1 MHIRH
6 ISEGDWDGIAA
17 LEADVHGPLGL
28 SEGRAAL
35 RSRAHASPGT
45 CFVLDGG
52 RRTVGYLLALP
63 YPMYAF
69 PDLDR
74 EEDVVFHSRNLHL
87 HDLVVAA
94 EFRGRGLAKKLLHHV
109 TATAA
114 AKGYDGISLI
124 AVSGSDTFWAANGYR
139 AHPDVTPPPSY
150 GTDAV
155 YMSRTVPG
163 ERTRTTNPADEPSL
177 GAPLQDEVG

>member
-1 MHIRH
+1 MRIRH
-6 ISEGDWDGIAA
+6 ISEDDWDGITA
-17 LEADVHGPLGL
+17 LEADVYGPLGL

-45 CFVLDGG
+45 CFVLDHG
-52 RRTVGYLLALP
+52 RRAAGYLLALP
-63 YPMYAF
+63 YPMFAF
-69 PDLDR
+69 PDLER

-87 HDLVVAA
+87 HDLVVAE
-94 EFRGRGLAKKLLHHV
+94 EFRGRGLAKNLLRHL
-109 TATAA
+109 TGTAA
-114 AKGYDGISLI
+114 SKGYDGISLI

-139 AHPDVTPPPSY
+139 AHPDVAPPPGY

-163 ERTRTTNPADEPSL
+163 DRHGTTNLADEPSL